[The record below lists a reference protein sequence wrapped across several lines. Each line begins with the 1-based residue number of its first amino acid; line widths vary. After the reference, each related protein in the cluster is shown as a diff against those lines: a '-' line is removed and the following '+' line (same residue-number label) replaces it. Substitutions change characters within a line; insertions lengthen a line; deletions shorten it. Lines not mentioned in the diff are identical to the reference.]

1 MSELNKQVI
10 DLLYKHKSIQEIAK
24 KLNIS
29 EKEVYINI
37 KEIISLGKEIRP
49 VFYYDSKVRY
59 EQGKLE
65 ENNKEKIVL
74 GPNDKTFRCLVVSD
88 LHIGSANADIELMNY
103 VYDYAVKNEINNI
116 LNCGDLIEGT
126 YASGKKSI
134 KSVEEQIETII
145 KKHPYDKNINVFAVL
160 GNHDFH
166 SYYYDNMDIGKI
178 IHDERYDI
186 NSIGYGKGIIQLGK
200 DNILMSHKIGK
211 KHMPEIIEDYKVQ
224 LIGHG
229 HEMKTKAYDM
239 LKICIPTL
247 SNVSTDF
254 KSKVI
259 PGFVDLRIELEKN
272 HFEFLEAKHII
283 ITNENVEA
291 SKSSCRLKT
300 LYYNRKK

>member
-10 DLLYKHKSIQEIAK
+10 YLLFKHKSIKQIATA
-24 KLNIS
+24 LNIS
-29 EKEVYINI
+29 EKEVYVNI
-37 KEIISLGKEIRP
+37 KEIILLGKEIRP
-49 VFYYDSKVRY
+49 AFYYDSKIRY

-65 ENNKEKIVL
+65 ENNKEEIIL
-74 GPNDKTFRCLVVSD
+74 GKNDTSFRSIVVSD
-88 LHIGSANADIELMNY
+88 LHIGSVNADIELMNY

-116 LNCGDLIEGT
+116 LNCGELIEGI

-134 KSVEEQIETII
+134 KSVEEQIDTVIE
-145 KKHPYDKNINVFAVL
+145 KHPYDKNINVFAVL

-178 IHDERYDI
+178 IHDSRYDI
-186 NSIGYGKGIIQLGK
+186 NSIGYGKGIIQIGK

-211 KHMPEIIEDYKVQ
+211 KHMPEITEDYKVQ

-247 SNVSTDF
+247 SNVSTDT

-259 PGFVDLRIELEKN
+259 PGFVDLRIELEKD
-272 HFEFLEAKHII
+272 HFEFLEAKHMI
-283 ITNENVEA
+283 ITNEILEA

-300 LYYNRKK
+300 LYYNRKR

>member
-1 MSELNKQVI
+1 MSELNKQII
-10 DLLYKHKSIQEIAK
+10 DLLFKHKSLQEIAQ

-29 EKEVYINI
+29 EKEVYVNI
-37 KEIISLGKEIRP
+37 KEIILLGKEIRP
-49 VFYYDSKVRY
+49 AFYYDSKIRY

-65 ENNKEKIVL
+65 ENNKEEIIL
-74 GPNDKTFRCLVVSD
+74 GKNDTSFRSIVVSD
-88 LHIGSANADIELMNY
+88 LHIGSVNADIELMNY

-116 LNCGDLIEGT
+116 LNCGDLIEGI

-134 KSVEEQIETII
+134 KSVEEQIDTVIE
-145 KKHPYDKNINVFAVL
+145 KHPYDKNINVFAVL

-178 IHDERYDI
+178 IHDSRYDI
-186 NSIGYGKGIIQLGK
+186 NSIGYGKGIIQIGK

-211 KHMPEIIEDYKVQ
+211 KHMPEITEDYKVQ

-247 SNVSTDF
+247 SNVSTDT

-259 PGFVDLRIELEKN
+259 PGFVDLRIELEKD
-272 HFEFLEAKHII
+272 HFEFLEAKHMI
-283 ITNENVEA
+283 ITNEILEA

-300 LYYNRKK
+300 LYYNRKR